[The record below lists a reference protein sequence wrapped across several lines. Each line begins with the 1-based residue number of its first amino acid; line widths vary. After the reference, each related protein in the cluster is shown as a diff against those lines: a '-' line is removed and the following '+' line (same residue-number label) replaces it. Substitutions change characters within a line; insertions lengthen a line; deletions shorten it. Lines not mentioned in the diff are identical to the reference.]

1 MGYIILLII
10 LIFGI
15 MISKAVFKK
24 LQIKTKLPINVPI
37 RHRLL
42 LRRKIVQIIN
52 PTLFLVREKRIFN
65 WRKFIP
71 FLRHKA
77 SEYNEYLIQP
87 AYVVNYDLQRAK
99 FTKNQQKN
107 DFHNILLDPKNKIYT
122 KCIGVDELM
131 VDGKLQEIEIHNI
144 YFILKTDVF
153 LSDYI
158 AECVKKGLLEA
169 VEPTGFATRGYY
181 NLMKE
186 YEERNKF

>member
-1 MGYIILLII
+1 
-10 LIFGI
+10 
-15 MISKAVFKK
+15 
-24 LQIKTKLPINVPI
+24 
-37 RHRLL
+37 
-42 LRRKIVQIIN
+42 
-52 PTLFLVREKRIFN
+52 
-65 WRKFIP
+65 
-71 FLRHKA
+71 
-77 SEYNEYLIQP
+77 
-87 AYVVNYDLQRAK
+87 
-99 FTKNQQKN
+99 
-107 DFHNILLDPKNKIYT
+107 
-122 KCIGVDELM
+122 M